1 MSARVTLPVYMR
13 IGNRGTEHLV
23 GYTSWDL
30 DSGEAT
36 NDMARMETEFPKMLD
51 ESPELQALGIEREG
65 RDP

>member
-1 MSARVTLPVYMR
+1 MPAKLTLPVYIR

-30 DSGEAT
+30 DSGEVT
-36 NDMARMETEFPKMLD
+36 NDLARLETEFPKMLD
-51 ESPELQALGIEREG
+51 ESPELEAFGIVREG

>member
-1 MSARVTLPVYMR
+1 MTLPVYMR
-13 IGNRGTEHLV
+13 IGNRGTEYLV

-36 NDMARMETEFPKMLD
+36 IDMTRMESEFPKMLD